1 MRRIG
6 RYLLR
11 KVLGSEFRSGRRLPI
26 RRNIVLY
33 EEDLR
38 RLEPFIEE
46 QKQFIEGADGEVK
59 PNFSAVIRR
68 VIKLAY
74 EYKMQQEQMMPP
86 IKRRP

>member
-1 MRRIG
+1 MKR
-6 RYLLR
+6 
-11 KVLGSEFRSGRRLPI
+11 VLGSEFRSGRRLPI

-33 EEDLR
+33 EEDLK

-46 QKQFIEGADGEVK
+46 QKQFIKEVDGEVK

-86 IKRRP
+86 PRKQP